1 MTILQLIVEKN
12 GKHISTDEYSTDCIV
27 SIGRGDDNVLVL
39 ESSNVSRNHCQL
51 IFENGNWQIE
61 DLGSTNGVE
70 LDGVRVGKEIV
81 NNRSSL
87 AVRPFLLTV
96 SLPSE
101 EADGTIADSTLTGD
115 GTLVENTTQT
125 DLTAIGG
132 EEEQTMVGT
141 SIGGDGTYIQDEIQQ
156 NFILV
161 QNGLSS
167 GVSVPLFEENIIG
180 SQSSCDLV
188 LRDVGIESEHL
199 RISYDGNRYSFIK
212 LSASEQV
219 LLNGKNADEGF
230 LKDEDSLLLGE
241 IELRLRIENSAK
253 GVGIAGFI
261 KDRPKVV
268 LLVVLLVVMSLAFIA
283 LLGGDSEPQNEDQA
297 VATPSA
303 TSPSVPSVPPVP
315 ESQEVKQEGAVLSLE
330 QKRQYARLMY
340 KAKQFMEAGE
350 YKKAANRLDAA
361 LGIDAQGS
369 EAEELFQQCQKKI
382 MEARKEVVERTRL
395 INEYTREAQEKIS
408 QVEKYIESG
417 DLMSALEGMKE
428 LNARKDEF
436 PELVDIHA
444 RIKGLESRI
453 EQDKLDYQEKRTRKK
468 QSFEQQLAQ
477 VKSSFERGVVA
488 YDSGQFREA
497 RIQWEAV
504 VASKLGVPEKKQAAA
519 YLEKM
524 DKMFGE
530 QNRLNSEKAAVAMR
544 KKDYPTALYYY
555 HRILAIDPDHLEVKP
570 RYEKLL
576 IIQTKEAQH
585 SYQKGLVYEGINN
598 IDQAGNDWRKVLKVL
613 PVEDSEYYIKAKRK
627 LAEYGLQ

>member
-12 GKHISTDEYSTDCIV
+12 GKHISTEEYSTDSVV

-70 LDGVRVGKEIV
+70 LDGVKVRKEVV

-96 SLPSE
+96 SLPLE

-115 GTLVENTTQT
+115 GTLVENATQT
-125 DLTAIGG
+125 DLSAIGS

-141 SIGGDGTYIQDEIQQ
+141 SVGEDGTYTQDEIQQ

-188 LRDVGIESEHL
+188 LRDVGIASEHL

-219 LLNGKNADEGF
+219 LLNGKNADKGF
-230 LKDEDSLLLGE
+230 LKDADSLLLGE
-241 IELRLRIENSAK
+241 VELRLRIGSPAK
-253 GVGIAGFI
+253 GVGIAGFV
-261 KDRPKVV
+261 KDNLKVI
-268 LLVVLLVVMSLAFIA
+268 LLVVLLVMMGMAFIT
-283 LLGGDSEPQNEDQA
+283 LLGGDSEPQNNTP
-297 VATPSA
+297 VVVPPSA
-303 TSPSVPSVPPVP
+303 PPPSVQPVP
-315 ESQEVKQEGAVLSLE
+315 ELQEKEKGETGLSLSLE

-361 LGIDAQGS
+361 LGIDEQGS
-369 EAEELFQQCQKKI
+369 EAEELFQQCQAKI
-382 MEARKEVVERTRL
+382 LEAQKEASERTRL
-395 INEYTREAQEKIS
+395 INEYTSETQEKIS
-408 QVEKYIESG
+408 QVEKYIQSG
-417 DLMSALEGMKE
+417 DLMSAMGVVKE
-428 LNARKDEF
+428 LNERKDEF
-436 PELVDIHA
+436 PELVAIHA

-453 EQDKLDYQEKRTRKK
+453 EQDKLNYQKKRTKK
-468 QSFEQQLAQ
+468 KESFEQQLAQ
-477 VKSSFERGVVA
+477 VKSSFDLGVVA

-504 VASKLGVPEKKQAAA
+504 VASNLGVPERKQAEA

-524 DKMFGE
+524 KKMLDK

-544 KKDYPTALYYY
+544 KKDYPTALYYF
-555 HRILAIDPDHLEVKP
+555 HRVLAIDPDDLDVKP
-570 RYEKLL
+570 QYDKILV
-576 IIQTKEAQH
+576 IQIKEAQH

-598 IDQAGNDWRKVLKVL
+598 IDQAANDWRQVLKVL
-613 PVEDSEYYIKAKRK
+613 PVEESEYYIKAKRK

>member
-12 GKHISTDEYSTDCIV
+12 GKHISTEEYSADCIV

-70 LDGVRVGKEIV
+70 LDGVKVTKEVV

-96 SLPSE
+96 SLPSV

-115 GTLVENTTQT
+115 GTFVENATHT
-125 DLTAIGG
+125 DLTAMGG

-141 SIGGDGTYIQDEIQQ
+141 SVGEDGTYIQDEIQQ

-199 RISYDGNRYSFIK
+199 RISYDGKRYSFIK

-219 LLNGKNADEGF
+219 LLNGKNAEKGF
-230 LKDEDSLLLGE
+230 LKDADSLLLGE
-241 IELRLRIENSAK
+241 VELRLRIGSSAK
-253 GVGIAGFI
+253 GVGIAGFV
-261 KDRPKVV
+261 KDNLKVV
-268 LLVVLLVVMSLAFIA
+268 LLVVLLVMMGMAFIT
-283 LLGGDSEPQNEDQA
+283 LLGDDSEPQNNA
-297 VATPSA
+297 PVVVTPSVA
-303 TSPSVPSVPPVP
+303 PPSVPPVP
-315 ESQEVKQEGAVLSLE
+315 GPQERKEEGVALSLE

-361 LGIDAQGS
+361 LGIDEQGS
-369 EAEELFQQCQKKI
+369 EAEELFQQCQAKI
-382 MEARKEVVERTRL
+382 LEVQKEATERARL
-395 INEYTREAQEKIS
+395 INEYTSETQEKIS
-408 QVEKYIESG
+408 QVENYIQSG
-417 DLMSALEGMKE
+417 DLMSALGVVKE
-428 LNARKDEF
+428 LNARKNEF
-436 PELVDIHA
+436 PELIDIHA
-444 RIKGLESRI
+444 RIKGLERRI
-453 EQDKLDYQEKRTRKK
+453 EQDKLNYQKKRTKK
-468 QSFEQQLAQ
+468 KESFEHQLAQ
-477 VKSSFERGVVA
+477 VKSSFDLGVAA

-504 VASKLGVPEKKQAAA
+504 VASNLGVPERKQAAA
-519 YLEKM
+519 YLKKM
-524 DKMFGE
+524 KKMLGE
-530 QNRLNSEKAAVAMR
+530 QNRLNSEKAAAAMR
-544 KKDYPTALYYY
+544 KKDYPTALYYF
-555 HRILAIDPDHLEVKP
+555 HRVLAIDPDDLDVKP
-570 RYEKLL
+570 QYDKILF
-576 IIQTKEAQH
+576 IQIKEAQH

-598 IDQAGNDWRKVLKVL
+598 IDQAANDWRKVLKVL
-613 PVEDSEYYIKAKRK
+613 PVEESEYYIKAKRK